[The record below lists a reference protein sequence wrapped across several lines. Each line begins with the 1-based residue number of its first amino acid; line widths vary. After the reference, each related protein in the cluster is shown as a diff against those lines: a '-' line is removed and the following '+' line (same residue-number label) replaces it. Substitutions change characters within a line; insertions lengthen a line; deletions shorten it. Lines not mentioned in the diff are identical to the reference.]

1 MDKINTPQLPEPK
14 FSNDL
19 KNRIK
24 KGKKEREAIKKT
36 VKYLDQLYNK
46 EFLNKYFNEK

>member
-1 MDKINTPQLPEPK
+1 MDKIKTPELPEPK

-19 KNRIK
+19 KNRK
-24 KGKKEREAIKKT
+24 NKGKKEREAIKKK

-46 EFLNKYFNEK
+46 EFLDKYFNEK